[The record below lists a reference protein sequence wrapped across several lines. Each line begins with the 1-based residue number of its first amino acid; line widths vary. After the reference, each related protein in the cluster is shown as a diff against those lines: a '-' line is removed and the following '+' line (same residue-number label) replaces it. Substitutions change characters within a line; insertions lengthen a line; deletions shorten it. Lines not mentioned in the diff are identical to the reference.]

1 MPARRQVSHAL
12 AAPSAG
18 VLRVATGPW
27 PFAFHPPR
35 SPLVDNGLP
44 VLGGNRWDDPRGSFA
59 TLYCASSAEGAFAET
74 ISRYR
79 DEPGLLDRID
89 AFLSGPPDDDYDF
102 ELRPGH
108 VPEDYFDNRYLGHIG
123 VDADVRFVDVEHA
136 DTHTAAGAD
145 LRRLLAPCGIRRID
159 RSVFLHA
166 DRRVTR
172 AIARHYWQLAQYPD
186 HHSWRGLRYTSRLAS
201 DWECWAIWEPS
212 PLREG
217 IADVV
222 PVTRTHPA
230 LHGAAARLGLTL

>member
-27 PFAFHPPR
+27 PFAFYPPR
-35 SPLVDNGLP
+35 SPLVDNGQP

-59 TLYCASSAEGAFAET
+59 TLYCASGAEGAFAET

-79 DEPGLLDRID
+79 DAPDLLDRID
-89 AFLSGPPDDDYDF
+89 AFLTGAPDDDYDF
-102 ELRPGH
+102 ELRPATS
-108 VPEDYFDNRYLGHIG
+108 PRTTSTTATSATSASTPTSSSSTSSNT
-123 VDADVRFVDVEHA
+123 

-145 LRRLLAPCGIRRID
+145 LRRLLARYGIRRID

-172 AIARHYWQLAQYPD
+172 AIARHYWQLAQ
-186 HHSWRGLRYTSRLAS
+186 
-201 DWECWAIWEPS
+201 
-212 PLREG
+212 
-217 IADVV
+217 
-222 PVTRTHPA
+222 
-230 LHGAAARLGLTL
+230 